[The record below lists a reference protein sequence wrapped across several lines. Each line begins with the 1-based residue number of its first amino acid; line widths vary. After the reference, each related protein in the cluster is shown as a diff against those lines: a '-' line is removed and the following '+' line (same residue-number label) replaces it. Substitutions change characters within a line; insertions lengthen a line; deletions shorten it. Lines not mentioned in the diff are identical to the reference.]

1 MTTVNL
7 YSNNLKLLKK
17 ISRRLIIIGS
27 IIISISIPTAY
38 SGIIAIIILSC
49 FTKESTD
56 AYCKQRVISERSILT
71 DVKVENVAKL
81 QQVVA

>member
-1 MTTVNL
+1 MIA
-7 YSNNLKLLKK
+7 YNLKLLKK
-17 ISRRLIIIGS
+17 IRKYLVVGS
-27 IIISISIPTAY
+27 IIISISIPTGY

>member
-1 MTTVNL
+1 MIAH
-7 YSNNLKLLKK
+7 NLKLLKK
-17 ISRRLIIIGS
+17 IRKYLIVVGS
-27 IIISISIPTAY
+27 IIISIPTVY

-56 AYCKQRVISERSILT
+56 TYCKQRVISERSILT

>member
-1 MTTVNL
+1 MA
-7 YSNNLKLLKK
+7 YNLKLLKK
-17 ISRRLIIIGS
+17 IRKYLVVVGS

-38 SGIIAIIILSC
+38 AGIIAIIILSC
-49 FTKESTD
+49 FIKESTD